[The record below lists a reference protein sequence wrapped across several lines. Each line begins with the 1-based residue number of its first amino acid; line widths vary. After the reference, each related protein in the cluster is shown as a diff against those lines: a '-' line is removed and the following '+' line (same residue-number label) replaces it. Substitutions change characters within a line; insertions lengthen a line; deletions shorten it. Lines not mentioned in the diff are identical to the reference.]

1 MEPGILHQ
9 YKRKGNTSVSNH
21 SHDSIL
27 PPKWVLFALVITL
40 FGWLIWEL
48 KEIASLLVVAY
59 CIAYL
64 IDPIVSKLERKRIPR
79 TVGIIITFLCLGIIC
94 VFLVSSA
101 IPTLVRDYDKFS
113 DNLPAYAERVNQ
125 FVSPYIVKAQAL
137 LEQHTENGGEL
148 PGAGAFNL
156 SSAKNLLSGIGGAL
170 LKGYSLTLTI
180 LNLVL
185 LPFFVFYLALD
196 FHPFHRR
203 MLEFLPLRLRSE
215 ASSIAREID
224 GYVSS
229 FVRGQL
235 LVGLT
240 LTILYALG
248 LGIVGLDLWFL
259 LACIS
264 GFGNIVPYLG
274 FILGITLS
282 TVIAIFSFG
291 DFDHVLFVWLV
302 FVIVQVLEG
311 ILVTPKII
319 GDKVG
324 LSPLAIIIAVVAGGQ
339 IFGFLGIVLAVPLAA
354 SLRVLVSRGRRW
366 FFSEE
371 GTSIPV

>member
-1 MEPGILHQ
+1 MSH
-9 YKRKGNTSVSNH
+9 H
-21 SHDSIL
+21 SHTSIL
-27 PPKWVLFALVITL
+27 PPKWVLFSIVIAL

-64 IDPIVSKLERKRIPR
+64 IDPIVSKLENKRIPR
-79 TVGIIITFLCLGIIC
+79 TFGIILTFFCLTLVC
-94 VFLVSSA
+94 VFLVGSA

-113 DNLPAYAERVNQ
+113 ANLPAYAERVNQ
-125 FVSPYIVKAQAL
+125 FVNPYLVKVQAL
-137 LEQHTENGGEL
+137 LRQHTENGGEL
-148 PGAGAFNL
+148 PGASSLDL
-156 SSAKNLLSGIGGAL
+156 SSARNLLSGIGGAL

-185 LPFFVFYLALD
+185 LPFFVFYLSLD
-196 FHPFHRR
+196 FHPFHSRV
-203 MLEFLPLRLRSE
+203 LTFLPLRLRSE
-215 ASSIAREID
+215 ASSITKEID

-240 LTILYALG
+240 LTILYAIGLG
-248 LGIVGLDLWFL
+248 LVGLDLWFL
-259 LACIS
+259 LACVS

-282 TVIAIFSFG
+282 SVIALFSSG
-291 DFDHVLFVWLV
+291 SFDQVLWVWLV
-302 FVIVQVLEG
+302 FIIVQVLEG
-311 ILVTPKII
+311 TFVTPKIL

-354 SLRVLVSRGRRW
+354 ALRVIVTRGRQW
-366 FFSEE
+366 FFGDETVE
-371 GTSIPV
+371 IPA